1 MKHYKAMFEIPVMG
15 YHHYPLDAASHAQ
28 AQNDVHNMVLYTLG
42 KRTLDIVI
50 ALLGLFILLI
60 FLPIIALCVV
70 CEDHGPVFYRQV
82 RVGQFCQP
90 FTVYKLRSM
99 MIDAD
104 YYLEQHAHLLS
115 EWRKVGK
122 LPQDPRITRV
132 GALLRRTS
140 LDELPQMLNVLRGE
154 MSLVGPRP
162 IQSPEMA
169 IFGELIE
176 LRQSVKPGLTGLW
189 QVCGRSVV
197 GYEQRI
203 QLDCAYVLHR
213 SFWLDLM
220 ILLRT
225 FPVVLRGS
233 GAC

>member
-1 MKHYKAMFEIPVMG
+1 MKHYKAIFEIPSLT
-15 YHHYPLDAASHAQ
+15 YHHLLESASYAQ
-28 AQNDVHNMVLYTLG
+28 AAHDAHDLLLYALG
-42 KRTLDIVI
+42 KRTLDIAI
-50 ALLGLFILLI
+50 ALLGLLILLI
-60 FLPIIALCVV
+60 LLPVIALCVL

-82 RVGQFCQP
+82 RIGQFCQP

-122 LPQDPRITRV
+122 LPQDPRITKV
-132 GALLRRTS
+132 GVLLRRTS

-162 IQSPEMA
+162 MQGPEMA

-189 QVCGRSVV
+189 QVCGRSIV

-203 QLDCAYVLHR
+203 LLDCAYVLHR
-213 SFWLDLM
+213 SFWLDM
-220 ILLRT
+220 TILLRT
-225 FPVVLRGS
+225 FPVVLHGS
-233 GAC
+233 GAY